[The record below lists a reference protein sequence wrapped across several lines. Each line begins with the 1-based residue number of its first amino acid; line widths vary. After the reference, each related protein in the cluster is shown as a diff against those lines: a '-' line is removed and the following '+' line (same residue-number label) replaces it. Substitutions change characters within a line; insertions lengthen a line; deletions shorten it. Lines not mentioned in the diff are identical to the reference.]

1 MFKPFLVLSY
11 LTKQNFYSILTI
23 SFFCFSLFFLI
34 DLIELLR
41 RSSSKE
47 IPFDVI
53 LKIAFLHLPS
63 LFPIIFPT
71 IFLLSSMHTFMKLN
85 KNNELSVMR
94 SSGISIWFFM
104 LPAILNCVIISIFY
118 ILVFNPIFSQM
129 IVKFKSYEGTYFR
142 GNAGLH
148 TISPTGLWLREINN
162 NGMYVINASHYSPLD
177 NKLQNVII
185 FEFNKEEIFQRRI
198 DVTKV
203 EMTENKWKLYD
214 TSVAKINK
222 PPVFFEQM
230 EMSLDLSIKKIEQN
244 FRSTDTINFWKLPEY
259 IENLKNSGFNAKKH
273 MIYYHYL
280 FSFPLILLTMV
291 MLGCSLSI
299 RKSRTKKQFLNVLIG
314 LLTGV
319 IFHFLLDVFRTM
331 GISGNLN
338 IFFSVWSLPF
348 ISIFIL
354 LGILI
359 HLEDG

>member
-11 LTKQNFYSILTI
+11 LTKQNFYSILVI

-47 IPFDVI
+47 IPFDII

-85 KNNELSVMR
+85 RNNELSVMR

-104 LPAILNCVIISIFY
+104 LPAILNCIIISIFY

-129 IVKFKSYEGTYFR
+129 IIKFKSYEGTYFR

-162 NGMYVINASHYSPLD
+162 DNMYVINASHYSPLD

-214 TSVAKINK
+214 TSVAKINQ

-244 FRSTDTINFWKLPEY
+244 FRSADTINFWKLPEY
-259 IENLKNSGFNAKKH
+259 VKNLENSGFNAKKH
-273 MIYYHYL
+273 IIYYHYL

-299 RKSRTKKQFLNVLIG
+299 RKSRTKKQFLNILIG

>member
-11 LTKQNFYSILTI
+11 LSKQNFYSILIIT
-23 SFFCFSLFFLI
+23 FFCFGLFFLI

-47 IPFDVI
+47 IPFNII
-53 LKIAFLHLPS
+53 LKIALLHIPS
-63 LFPIIFPT
+63 LFPIVFPT

-104 LPAILNCVIISIFY
+104 LPAILNCIIISIFY
-118 ILVFNPIFSQM
+118 IFVCNPIFSQM

-162 NGMYVINASHYSPLD
+162 DNMYVINASHYSPLD

-185 FEFNKEEIFQRRI
+185 FEFDKEEIFQRRI
-198 DVTKV
+198 DVGKV

-214 TSVAKINK
+214 TSVAKINE
-222 PPVFFEQM
+222 PPVFYKQM
-230 EMSLDLSIKKIEQN
+230 EMSIDLSIKKIEQN
-244 FRSTDTINFWKLPEY
+244 FRSADTINFWKLPEY
-259 IENLKNSGFNAKKH
+259 IANLKNSGFNTKRH
-273 MIYYHYL
+273 EIYFHYL
-280 FSFPLILLTMV
+280 LSFPLILLTMV
-291 MLGCSLSI
+291 MLGCSLAI
-299 RKSRTKKQFLNVLIG
+299 RKSRTKKQFFNILIG
-314 LLTGV
+314 LLIGV
-319 IFHFLLDVFRTM
+319 IFHFVLDVFRTI
-331 GISGNLN
+331 GINGNLN

-354 LGILI
+354 LGIFI